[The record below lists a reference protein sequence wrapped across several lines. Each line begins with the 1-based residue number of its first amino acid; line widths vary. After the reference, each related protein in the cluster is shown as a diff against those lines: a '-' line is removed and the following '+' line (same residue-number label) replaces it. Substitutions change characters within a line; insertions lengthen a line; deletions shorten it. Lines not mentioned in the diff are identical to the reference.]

1 MSVPSS
7 SNRLHLPTLLAILIA
22 GVMQVGCSSQPEEQ
36 FVDVTGT
43 IHAPLHGSE
52 GDLVVIVFSSTDCPI
67 ANAMAPELERA
78 HQEALG
84 QGGRFYLVHARR
96 DLQDALAKTHA
107 SEYSLGMPVLIDREH
122 ALVKHFDARVTPEA
136 FVLQFTGPDEY
147 EISYTGSIN
156 NLYGSVGNRRT
167 KATEHYLVEAITSI
181 STGDDI
187 EVKERQPFGCFI
199 VRDQ

>member
-1 MSVPSS
+1 MPVTLTI
-7 SNRLHLPTLLAILIA
+7 RLHLPLMLAFLVFGLLQA
-22 GVMQVGCSSQPEEQ
+22 GCSSDQEEQ

-43 IHAPLHGSE
+43 PHSPLHGSE
-52 GDLVVIVFSSTDCPI
+52 GDLVVIIFSSTDCPI

-78 HQEALG
+78 HQEAVG

-96 DLQDALAKTHA
+96 DLQDATAVKHA
-107 SEYSLGMPVLIDREH
+107 SEYSLSMPVLIDHDH
-122 ALVKHFDARVTPEA
+122 ALVEHFDAKVTPEA

-147 EISYTGSIN
+147 EIAYTGSIN

-167 KATEHYLVEAITSI
+167 KATEHYLREAITSI
-181 STGDDI
+181 STGNNI

-199 VRDQ
+199 EREQ